1 MSETTTIINLLLSL
15 SNTNGNEANHTT
27 AMNGKYLIV
36 VLIGTLLLATPAR
49 AQEQPDSTLPK
60 LQAMPFS
67 IDTVG
72 ISKNDGQPILRLN
85 QDHQDDSTKLFHKPV
100 IAKKSKSRLWFENMV
115 EEKKAK
121 ERALRAKTKQQAYE
135 YLQQLPPAQRPETHT
150 YVHRNIR
157 NLKLDV
163 WHPAKPRD
171 DRACVI
177 YLFAGGFFS
186 GSRNDS
192 ASIAACRAL
201 SEQGFVAIS
210 IDYRRGLNKLD
221 LDTVTLKNIV
231 NPFKRSINEAVEDL
245 CDAIAFVCEHA
256 DELNIDTSRI
266 VLTGSS
272 AGAITVLQT
281 DYARVNKHALVAA
294 LPPSFEPLAVIA
306 YAGAIMT
313 THGRLHY
320 NSAPAPTF
328 LLHGTLD
335 KIVNYKGLHP
345 SFSMG
350 LYGSHKI
357 ARQLKK
363 MGNTYWI
370 YRYRDRGHEVHAYLP
385 ETIDEF
391 TLFVDMACKRR
402 ITYCDA
408 TFEDKELPQAPN
420 ANDNIFDLY
429 LGD

>member
-1 MSETTTIINLLLSL
+1 MKT
-15 SNTNGNEANHTT
+15 
-27 AMNGKYLIV
+27 KYLFV
-36 VLIGTLLLATPAR
+36 VLFGTLTFATPAF
-49 AQEQPDSTLPK
+49 AQEKPDSTLSK
-60 LQAMPFS
+60 LQALPFN

-72 ISKNDGQPILRLN
+72 ISHSDDQPILRLT
-85 QDHQDDSTKLFHKPV
+85 QDKNDSSKLFHKPT
-100 IAKKSKSRLWFENMV
+100 IAKKSKSRLWLENMV

-121 ERALRAKTKQQAYE
+121 ELALRRQSELQALE
-135 YLQQLPPAQRPETHT
+135 YLQQLPVERRPETFT
-150 YVHRNIR
+150 YANRDHY

-171 DRACVI
+171 DKACVI

-201 SEQGFVAIS
+201 TEQGFVAIS

-221 LDTVTLKNIV
+221 LDTVKLKNIV
-231 NPFKRSINEAVEDL
+231 VPFERSINEAVEDL
-245 CDAIAFVCEHA
+245 CDAIAYVCSHA
-256 DELNIDTSRI
+256 TELNIDTARI

-281 DYARVNKHALVAA
+281 DYGRVNQQPLVAA
-294 LPPSFEPLAVIA
+294 LPATFEPLAVIA

-313 THGRLHY
+313 PDERLHY
-320 NSAPAPTF
+320 NNTPAPTF

-335 KIVNYKGLHP
+335 KIVNYKGMHP
-345 SFSMG
+345 SFSMK

-363 MGNTYWI
+363 KGNTYWI
-370 YRYRDRGHEVHAYLP
+370 YRYEDRGHEVHAYLP

-391 TLFVDMACKRR
+391 TLFVDMACKHRV
-402 ITYCDA
+402 TYCDA
-408 TFEDKELPQAPN
+408 SFEDKELPQSPH

-429 LGD
+429 LGE

>member
-1 MSETTTIINLLLSL
+1 MK
-15 SNTNGNEANHTT
+15 A
-27 AMNGKYLIV
+27 KYIFVALIV
-36 VLIGTLLLATPAR
+36 TQLFTTVAL

-60 LQAMPFS
+60 LQTMPFL

-72 ISKNDGQPILRLN
+72 ISQADGQPILRLK
-85 QDHQDDSTKLFHKPV
+85 QEKSDSSKLFHKPS
-100 IAKKSKSRLWFENMV
+100 ISKKSKSRLWLENMV

-121 ERALRAKTKQQAYE
+121 ERLLRQKTELQAQA
-135 YLQQLPPAQRPETHT
+135 YLQQLPLERRPDT
-150 YVHRNIR
+150 YTYAHRNLY

-163 WHPAKPRD
+163 WHPVTPRED
-171 DRACVI
+171 KACVI

-192 ASIAACRAL
+192 ASIAACQAL
-201 SEQGFVAIS
+201 SNQGFVAIS

-221 LDTVTLKNIV
+221 LDTVKLKNIV
-231 NPFKRSINEAVEDL
+231 TPFERSINEAVEDL
-245 CDAIAFVCEHA
+245 CDAIAYVYNHA
-256 DELNIDTSRI
+256 TELNIDTAHI

-272 AGAITVLQT
+272 AGAITVLQA
-281 DYARVNKHALVAA
+281 DYGRVNKQKLVAA
-294 LPPSFEPLAVIA
+294 LPATFEPLAVIA

-313 THGRLHY
+313 TDSRLHY
-320 NSAPAPTF
+320 KSAPAPTF

-370 YRYRDRGHEVHAYLP
+370 YRYKDRGHEVHAYLP

-391 TLFVDMACKRR
+391 TLFVDMACKHRV
-402 ITYCDA
+402 TYCDA
-408 TFEDKELPQAPN
+408 TFEDKELPQSPN

-429 LGD
+429 LGE